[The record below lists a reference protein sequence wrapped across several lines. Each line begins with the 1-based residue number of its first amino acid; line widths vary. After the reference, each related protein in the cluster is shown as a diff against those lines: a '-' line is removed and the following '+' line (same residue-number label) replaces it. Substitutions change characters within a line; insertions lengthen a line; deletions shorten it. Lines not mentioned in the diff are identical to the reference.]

1 MLGPRSMDSALQ
13 RHRSTKL
20 LIDRYESMANTPI
33 VHPSFRCAK
42 AAPSG
47 LVPSQIQMLPSS
59 HKKDKSP
66 IRQSLR
72 NLFSVFKKVN
82 VKYKPEER
90 TSTINRPGQVL
101 PILTSS
107 SIDFKPLPPARKHT
121 GSLLYLSRA
130 SQLSSS
136 SPILPVW
143 TTCTATVEIDTIV
156 ISWLTV
162 HGNPSIHTI
171 QLSNCTDVRSLSSQ
185 QLDGEEFALLPKK
198 GDTEELKVFEI
209 LFEGRAREKFAATS
223 VRKRAE
229 WVSAIW

>member
-1 MLGPRSMDSALQ
+1 MDSVQHLQ

-20 LIDRYESMANTPI
+20 LIDRYESMGSTST
-33 VHPSFRCAK
+33 VHPSRGAK
-42 AAPSG
+42 PSTSG
-47 LVPSQIQMLPSS
+47 LLQKQTTPFPSS

-82 VKYKPEER
+82 VTGKYKPDESI
-90 TSTINRPGQVL
+90 STINRPGMVL
-101 PILTSS
+101 PTLESS
-107 SIDFKPLPPARKHT
+107 SVLDFEPPPPARKHT

-130 SQLSSS
+130 SQLSPSF
-136 SPILPVW
+136 PILPVW
-143 TTCTATVEIDTIV
+143 TTCTATVEANTIV
-156 ISWLTV
+156 ISWLTT

-171 QLSNCTDVRSLSSQ
+171 QLSNCTDVRSLSSL
-185 QLDGEEFALLPKK
+185 QLDAEECALLPKK

-223 VRKRAE
+223 VRERAE